1 MEQQTRVRTGLEDS
15 SQDQM
20 EIQLHERPAQSL
32 SLKVAPKG
40 KEGQPLAS
48 GFFHNS
54 SYQWRS

>member
-32 SLKVAPKG
+32 SLKVVPKG
-40 KEGQPLAS
+40 KEGQSLAS